1 MSPENFL
8 WRDPCKEIR
17 TFDHD
22 LYEVLGLIAPR
33 AFLLMGGGK
42 TSGGEGGV
50 DGPESWP
57 HVKEALRI
65 YGHYGEP
72 REIGLFLHGAGHNVP
87 PVAEHRAYQWLL
99 TYL

>member
-22 LYEVLGLIAPR
+22 LYKVLRLIAPR

-42 TSGGEGGV
+42 TSGGEGGRR
-50 DGPESWP
+50 PESWP

-65 YGHYGEP
+65 YRHYGEP
-72 REIGLFLHGAGHNVP
+72 RRLGLFLHGAGHNVP
-87 PVAEHRAYQWLL
+87 PVAEHRAYRWLL